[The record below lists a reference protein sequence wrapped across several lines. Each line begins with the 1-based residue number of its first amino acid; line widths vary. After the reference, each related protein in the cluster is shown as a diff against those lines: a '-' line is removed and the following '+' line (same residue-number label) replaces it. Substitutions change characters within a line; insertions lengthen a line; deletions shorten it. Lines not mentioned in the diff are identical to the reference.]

1 MAIQAAKNSRRD
13 QWDQFSDNREKINA
27 KQNALKAWMKEI
39 SGEDEVAALRAS
51 LGYNSLRAAANR
63 EVWANLS
70 PDENEQHSENG

>member
-13 QWDQFSDNREKINA
+13 QWDQFSGNREKFNA
-27 KQNALKAWMKEI
+27 KRNALGAGMQKLT
-39 SGEDEVAALRAS
+39 GEDEVAALRAS

-70 PDENEQHSENG
+70 PDEYEPHSENG